1 MKVSCSKCSAVLD
14 PMFLVEGLIV
24 TGGKTVRCACG
35 YEVDGVKARSV
46 LECAFT
52 LETVAEA
59 KATLHAKLEKGA
71 QCPCCDQFAKR
82 YIRRMSS
89 IICRWLIAFA
99 RASEGDRTKWV
110 HVREC
115 GHILGGESSA
125 ARSGDYAKARWWG
138 LVEAGLEDEEAD
150 HGSIDATATT
160 EKGWKFVANQL
171 LVREQVVVY
180 NNDPIEFQGKEVSI
194 VAGLGTK
201 FSYSALMGP
210 ASLETTS
217 S

>member
-24 TGGKTVRCACG
+24 TGGKMVRCACG
-35 YEVDGVKARSV
+35 YEVDGAKARSV
-46 LECAFT
+46 LERAFT
-52 LETVAEA
+52 PETLHEA
-59 KATLHAKLEKGA
+59 KAALHSRLEKGA
-71 QCPCCDQFAKR
+71 VCPCCGQFAKR
-82 YIRRMSS
+82 YVRRMSS

-99 RASEGDRTKWV
+99 RASGGDRTKWV

-138 LVEAGLEDEEAD
+138 LVEAGLEEDEESD
-150 HGSIDATATT
+150 KGSSGTWRLT
-160 EKGWKFVANQL
+160 ESGWQFVANQL

-194 VAGLGTK
+194 VTGLGTK
-201 FSYSALMGP
+201 FSYSSLMGP
-210 ASLETTS
+210 ASLETVA
-217 S
+217 